1 MKRRLLLLV
10 LCLGMVLTG
19 CSKNKVVEN
28 TSTTDESTPI
38 LLTPTVPSDT
48 TESSTTENVDISTGI
63 DYSEQESEPTKS
75 EAQLEAERVNQ
86 LREEYIAKIDP
97 DKIKDTAVDLRADV
111 QFDINPYFNQKYFSM
126 TDDLYDVKILHR
138 DVTMFGTTLGAL
150 VDSLKSTGLVQD
162 YYDISTV
169 MVAPYHEVRMSV
181 STSTRYSENHQL
193 GDKELTGAVYAMN
206 LTTETIPASEC
217 PISGYN
223 VLCDAGVGLW
233 GFSNEAG
240 AKRAA
245 ADELIE
251 VNDQRISE
259 EAYNGELGFFT
270 SFGLVGDE
278 TSEEFKTTFNSLQAL
293 DYLNENY
300 TKAEPDS
307 NPEISFEAGG
317 ETFDLNDLT
326 YAQAILS
333 TIDTADEADT
343 LFVPTIDL
351 TSIFEYRDYDYV
363 TLVYNCY
370 AVLDDRFND
379 GVEISMQARHSSEA
393 VNIWDALF
401 TSISNG
407 YDSWNNNGDV
417 FIDGIIVSGS
427 EQDFITSIE
436 KYASSHGTELVI
448 TDGYSDDEQRIE
460 MDTDTWRINATTE
473 KEPTEYTIED
483 FDWSR
488 K

>member
-1 MKRRLLLLV
+1 MKRILLLT
-10 LCLGMVLTG
+10 LCLCICLSGCGKNTG
-19 CSKNKVVEN
+19 EQVSE
-28 TSTTDESTPI
+28 TPKEEVQ
-38 LLTPTVPSDT
+38 LLTPTVPTDT
-48 TESSTTENVDISTGI
+48 TDYANTSTVEN
-63 DYSEQESEPTKS
+63 YNEQESEPAKS
-75 EAQLEAERVNQ
+75 EAQLDAERVNQ
-86 LREEYIAKIDP
+86 LREEYIAKINLN
-97 DKIKDTAVDLRADV
+97 KIKDTAADIRADI
-111 QFDINPYFNQKYFSM
+111 QFDINPYFNQEYFTM
-126 TDDLYDVKILHR
+126 TDDLYNVKILHR
-138 DVTMFGTTLGAL
+138 DVTLFGTTLGTL
-150 VDSLKSTGLVQD
+150 LDSLKPTGLVQD
-162 YYDISTV
+162 YYDLSTV
-169 MVAPYHEVRMSV
+169 MVAPYHEVRMLV
-181 STSTRYSENHQL
+181 GTSTRYSETHNL
-193 GDKELTGAVYAMN
+193 GDKELTGSVYAIN

-217 PISGYN
+217 LISGYS
-223 VLCDAGVGLW
+223 VLCDAGVDLW

-245 ADELIE
+245 ADEQIE

-270 SFGLVGDE
+270 SFGLVDDK
-278 TSEEFKTTFNSLQAL
+278 TSSEFKTTFNVLHAL

-300 TKAEPDS
+300 TKAVLDS

-333 TIDTADEADT
+333 TIETADEADT

-351 TSIFEYRDYDYV
+351 RSIFEYKDYDYV

-370 AVLDDRFND
+370 AVLDDRFNN
-379 GVEISMQARHSSEA
+379 GVEISMQARHSNEA
-393 VNIWDALF
+393 VNIWDTLF

-407 YDSWNNNGDV
+407 YGSWNNNGDV
-417 FIDGIIVSGS
+417 FIDGILVSGS
-427 EQDFITSIE
+427 EQDFMTSIE

-460 MDTDTWRINATTE
+460 MDTDSWRITATTE